1 MREATIAL
9 TFLVVCFGVAP
20 ARAQGPSEAPLADA
34 LSAASEPVSPLQV
47 ELALPL
53 ATERSARAKSLV
65 PIEEGGLATLLT
77 VARNQRD
84 GETVRVDLVL
94 DYRVP
99 RDGIA
104 LDELVE
110 RIEVETATAEGERFQ
125 QVAIDAQMIT
135 LNPNRARLLYRVT
148 LFHPTEGG
156 SYLLRLRL
164 YGNYE

>member
-1 MREATIAL
+1 MLRDLAIAL
-9 TFLVVCFGVAP
+9 AFLAVTFGVALAGAETP
-20 ARAQGPSEAPLADA
+20 PSVAC
-34 LSAASEPVSPLQV
+34 EPVSPLQV
-47 ELALPL
+47 ELALPI
-53 ATERSARAKSLV
+53 ATARSGQAKSLV

-77 VARNQRD
+77 AARNQRD

-99 RDGIA
+99 RDTIA

-110 RIEVETATAEGERFQ
+110 RIEVETATAEGELFQ
-125 QVAIDAQMIT
+125 QAAIDAQLIT
-135 LNPNRARLLYRVT
+135 LNPNRARLFYRVT
-148 LFHPTEGG
+148 LFHPAEDE